1 MDESVKKKEFGEGIS
16 VSDYKKLRSDKGGN
30 KRNKYNA
37 QKTMYNGVMYDS
49 KLEAKLAGNLDV
61 MKKRGSGKDKIT
73 DIQRQ
78 VAFSFDHNG
87 VHICKYVCD
96 FVVTYADGRKEHLD
110 AKGVEMREGR
120 IKSKLMLAFYGITV
134 KLVKE

>member
-1 MDESVKKKEFGEGIS
+1 MEEKKKVFGEGIS
-16 VSDYKKLRSDKGGN
+16 VQEFRDKVKSDKGGN

-37 QKTMYNGVMYDS
+37 VKTMYNGVMYDS
-49 KLEAKLAGNLDV
+49 KLEARVAHRIDL
-61 MKKRGSGKDKIT
+61 MKKAAGKERVADVE
-73 DIQRQ
+73 RQ
-78 VAFSFDHNG
+78 VAFSFDYNKI
-87 VHICKYVCD
+87 HICKYVCD
-96 FVVTYADGRKEHLD
+96 FVITFADGHKEYWD